1 MCFIKSCIV
10 RTCLH
15 KRHFIKNREDSRI
28 SAKVRAKCNDFITVC
43 CNSKG
48 HNDFIR
54 RCKETY
60 RGGKFGYRWLKN
72 DRVFSFTIK
81 VRGKP
86 EYRITGLVEVS
97 TQTVF
102 VVSLTTREGAY
113 KIDVNTL
120 TPQAFECI
128 D

>member
-1 MCFIKSCIV
+1 MI
-10 RTCLH
+10 
-15 KRHFIKNREDSRI
+15 
-28 SAKVRAKCNDFITVC
+28 
-43 CNSKG
+43 
-48 HNDFIR
+48 
-54 RCKETY
+54 
-60 RGGKFGYRWLKN
+60 GYFLLQ
-72 DRVFSFTIK
+72 FK